1 MKLFTQNTVSFFEK
15 WFAACQLSATN
26 SPSDAIVSDSSCTSS
41 IDRHQAL
48 PKSCDRRLAGILY
61 ADVAEYV
68 QLTEQDEEGT
78 HLHLVEAMKIS
89 RLRRKPCSNYLIMTT
104 LAGLLAITSTVQA
117 DAVTGSFTNGDKT
130 NVKNIKS
137 STKDGDAHIAMLKD
151 GSTGAM
157 ITVNCAALKDADLVQ
172 GATNEMS
179 VECQDPIII
188 GTPAGKGIANIPEK
202 SLEAWQLGLINNPD
216 DYMLKREAK
225 GFVFIYDRLLD
236 SQVDEILDNHFNRID
251 SMMFTRVKVTDSKG
265 DIQIDPETGEEL
277 TEDDGCD

>member
-1 MKLFTQNTVSFFEK
+1 MGWPSNCVGNATYISLDILRIETVAFIYTEIPKRKHRTEICKSRSETTRGKINEVAHSKHGFF
-15 WFAACQLSATN
+15 F
-26 SPSDAIVSDSSCTSS
+26 
-41 IDRHQAL
+41 R
-48 PKSCDRRLAGILY
+48 
-61 ADVAEYV
+61 
-68 QLTEQDEEGT
+68 EEGT

-89 RLRRKPCSNYLIMTT
+89 RLREKTMLKLLKMTT
-104 LAGLLAITSTVQA
+104 LAGLLAITSTVRA
-117 DAVTGSFTNGDKT
+117 DAVTGSFTNGDKA

-137 STKDGDAHIAMLKD
+137 SIKDRDAHIAMLKD
-151 GSTGAM
+151 GSTGAVV
-157 ITVNCAALKDADLVQ
+157 TVNCAALKDADLVQ
-172 GATNEMS
+172 GATYEMS

-188 GTPAGKGIANIPEK
+188 ETPAGTGMANIPENL
-202 SLEAWQLGLINNPD
+202 LEAWQLGLINNPD

-236 SQVDEILDNHFNRID
+236 SQIDEILDNHFNRID